1 MKAEM
6 PVCEIESKKAPPSR
20 SAVAVATVDAD
31 ARVSGTMEII
41 FKTMQDRHSAS
52 RREILKVARKK
63 GYTDAD
69 VNAVLNYLVT
79 TPTLA
84 GIVVHAVAKPLN
96 DSLTGGESNAQPF
109 DPYAVGEQI
118 VGELQAAEGGSWT
131 GQELQGRYKLT
142 SAVLHRRRKEHRII
156 YWRDARNDFHYP
168 KWQFTP
174 SGASLPGIQEVL
186 EMFQSQDEW
195 RVMRYFLGKRAQ
207 LAGQRPLD
215 LLRQGEVEK
224 VIAHAKIHVEENTW

>member
-1 MKAEM
+1 M
-6 PVCEIESKKAPPSR
+6 
-20 SAVAVATVDAD
+20 TVGLGLSFLGDF
-31 ARVSGTMEII
+31 S
-41 FKTMQDRHSAS
+41 
-52 RREILKVARKK
+52 
-63 GYTDAD
+63 
-69 VNAVLNYLVT
+69 
-79 TPTLA
+79 
-84 GIVVHAVAKPLN
+84 N
-96 DSLTGGESNAQPF
+96 DQTF
-109 DPYAVGEQI
+109 DPYVAGERI

-174 SGASLPGIQEVL
+174 SGASLTGIQEVL

-224 VIAHAKIHVEENTW
+224 VMAHAKIHVEENTW